1 MPTVKNIV
9 ILISGRGSNMEA
21 IVRSAQ
27 TEQWESVLQARIAG
41 VISNR
46 PNAAGLAIARDLGV
60 PTLALDHK
68 IYATREAFDAALAQ
82 AIDAWQPDLVLLAG
96 FMRVLTAGFVGR
108 YAGRLMNIHPSLL
121 PSFAGLDTHQRALDT
136 GVKIH
141 GSTVHFVTPD
151 LDDGPIIIQAA
162 VPVLPQDNAS
172 TLATRVLQQ
181 EHRIYPLAVR
191 WFVEGQLQVEQGRV
205 RQLQGQP
212 QWLMQNE

>member
-1 MPTVKNIV
+1 MKNIV

-27 TEQWESVLQARIAG
+27 AEQWESVLQARIAG

-46 PNAAGLAIARDLGV
+46 PQAAGLAIARDLGV

-68 IYATREAFDAALAQ
+68 IYATREAFDASLAQ

-96 FMRVLTAGFVGR
+96 FMRVLTAAFVGR

-141 GSTVHFVTPD
+141 GSTVHFVT
-151 LDDGPIIIQAA
+151 
-162 VPVLPQDNAS
+162 
-172 TLATRVLQQ
+172 
-181 EHRIYPLAVR
+181 
-191 WFVEGQLQVEQGRV
+191 
-205 RQLQGQP
+205 
-212 QWLMQNE
+212 

>member
-1 MPTVKNIV
+1 MPSVKNIV

-27 TEQWESVLQARIAG
+27 AEQWESVLQARIAG

-46 PNAAGLAIARDLGV
+46 PQAAGLAIARDLGV

-68 IYATREAFDAALAQ
+68 PYATREAFDDALAQ

-96 FMRVLTAGFVGR
+96 FMRVLTAGFVSR

-162 VPVLPQDNAS
+162 VPVLPRDDES
-172 TLATRVLQQ
+172 TLAARVLKQ

-191 WFVEGQLQVEQGRV
+191 WFIEGQLEIEEGRV

-212 QWLMQNE
+212 QWVMQNE

>member
-27 TEQWESVLQARIAG
+27 AEQWESVLQARIAG

-46 PNAAGLAIARDLGV
+46 PQAAGLAIARDLGV

-68 IYATREAFDAALAQ
+68 IYATREAFDAALVQ

-162 VPVLPQDNAS
+162 VPVLAQDNAS

-212 QWLMQNE
+212 QWHMQNE

>member
-27 TEQWESVLQARIAG
+27 AEQWESVLQARIAG

-46 PNAAGLAIARDLGV
+46 PQAAGLAIARDLGV

>member
-27 TEQWESVLQARIAG
+27 AEQWESVLQARIAG

-108 YAGRLMNIHPSLL
+108 YSGRLMNIHPSLL

-162 VPVLPQDNAS
+162 VPVLPQDDAS

>member
-27 TEQWESVLQARIAG
+27 AEQWESVLQARIAG

-46 PNAAGLAIARDLGV
+46 PQAAGLAIARDLGV
-60 PTLALDHK
+60 QTLALDHK

-96 FMRVLTAGFVGR
+96 FMRVLTAGFVSR
-108 YAGRLMNIHPSLL
+108 YAGCLMNIHPSLL

-162 VPVLPQDNAS
+162 VPVLAQDDAS

>member
-27 TEQWESVLQARIAG
+27 AEQWESVLQARIAG

-68 IYATREAFDAALAQ
+68 IYATREAFDDALAQ

-162 VPVLPQDNAS
+162 VPVLAQDNAS

>member
-27 TEQWESVLQARIAG
+27 AEQWESVLQARIAG

-96 FMRVLTAGFVGR
+96 FMRVLTAGFVSR

-162 VPVLPQDNAS
+162 VPVLAQDDAS

>member
-21 IVRSAQ
+21 IVRCAQ
-27 TEQWESVLQARIAG
+27 AEQWESVLQARIAG

-46 PNAAGLAIARDLGV
+46 PNAAGLGIARDLGV

-141 GSTVHFVTPD
+141 GATVHFVTPD

-162 VPVLPQDNAS
+162 VPVLAQDEAS
-172 TLATRVLQQ
+172 TLAGRVLQQ

-191 WFVEGQLQVEQGRV
+191 WFIQGQLQLEQGRV

-212 QWLMQNE
+212 QWLIQNE

>member
-27 TEQWESVLQARIAG
+27 AEQWESVLQARIAG

-46 PNAAGLAIARDLGV
+46 PQAAGLAIARDLGV

-121 PSFAGLDTHQRALDT
+121 PSFAGLDTHQHALDT

-162 VPVLPQDNAS
+162 VPVLAQDDAS

>member
-1 MPTVKNIV
+1 
-9 ILISGRGSNMEA
+9 MEA

-27 TEQWESVLQARIAG
+27 AEQWESVLQARIAG

-68 IYATREAFDAALAQ
+68 IYATREAFDDALAQ

>member
-1 MPTVKNIV
+1 MKNIV

-27 TEQWESVLQARIAG
+27 AEQWESVLQARIAG

-46 PNAAGLAIARDLGV
+46 PQAAGLAIARDLGV

-96 FMRVLTAGFVGR
+96 FMRVLTAGFVSR

>member
-21 IVRSAQ
+21 IVRTAQ
-27 TEQWESVLQARIAG
+27 AEQWESVLQARIAG

-46 PNAAGLAIARDLGV
+46 PQAAGLPIAHDLGV
-60 PTLALDHK
+60 PTLSLDHK
-68 IYATREAFDAALAQ
+68 RYATREAFDAALAQ
-82 AIDAWQPDLVLLAG
+82 TIDNWQADLVVLAG
-96 FMRVLTAGFVGR
+96 FMRVLTAEFVAR

-141 GSTVHFVTPD
+141 GPTVHFVTPD

-162 VPVLPQDNAS
+162 VPVLPQDDES
-172 TLATRVLQQ
+172 TLAARVLKQ

-191 WFVEGQLQVEQGRV
+191 WFIEDQLLVEQGRV

>member
-27 TEQWESVLQARIAG
+27 AEQWESVLQARIAG

-46 PNAAGLAIARDLGV
+46 PQAAGLAIARDLGV

-96 FMRVLTAGFVGR
+96 FMRVLTAGFVSR

-151 LDDGPIIIQAA
+151 LDDGSIIIQAA
-162 VPVLPQDNAS
+162 VPVLAQDNAS

>member
-27 TEQWESVLQARIAG
+27 AEQWESVLQARIAG

-46 PNAAGLAIARDLGV
+46 PQAAGLAIARDLGV

-68 IYATREAFDAALAQ
+68 IYATREAFDAALVQ

-162 VPVLPQDNAS
+162 VPVLAQDNAS

>member
-27 TEQWESVLQARIAG
+27 AEQWESVLQARIAG

-46 PNAAGLAIARDLGV
+46 PQAAGLAIARDLGV

-68 IYATREAFDAALAQ
+68 SYATREAFDDALAQ
-82 AIDAWQPDLVLLAG
+82 AIDAWQPDLVVLAG
-96 FMRVLTAGFVGR
+96 FMRVLTAEFVSR
-108 YAGRLMNIHPSLL
+108 YAGRLVNIHPSLL

-212 QWLMQNE
+212 QWHMQNE

>member
-27 TEQWESVLQARIAG
+27 AEQWESVLQARIAG

-46 PNAAGLAIARDLGV
+46 PQAAGLAIARDLGV

-108 YAGRLMNIHPSLL
+108 YAGCLMNIHPSLL

-162 VPVLPQDNAS
+162 VPVLAQDNAS

>member
-27 TEQWESVLQARIAG
+27 AEQWESVLQARIAG

-46 PNAAGLAIARDLGV
+46 PQAAGLAIARDLGV

-68 IYATREAFDAALAQ
+68 PYATREAFDAALAQ

-96 FMRVLTAGFVGR
+96 FMRVLTAGFVSR

-141 GSTVHFVTPD
+141 GSNVHFVTPD

-162 VPVLPQDNAS
+162 VPVLAQDDAS

>member
-27 TEQWESVLQARIAG
+27 AEQWESVLQARIAG

-46 PNAAGLAIARDLGV
+46 PQAAGLAIARDLGV

-212 QWLMQNE
+212 QWHMQNE

>member
-1 MPTVKNIV
+1 MKNIV

-27 TEQWESVLQARIAG
+27 AEQWESVLQARIAG

-46 PNAAGLAIARDLGV
+46 PQAAGLAIARDLGV

-96 FMRVLTAGFVGR
+96 FMRVLTAGFVSR

-162 VPVLPQDNAS
+162 VPVLAQDDAS

>member
-1 MPTVKNIV
+1 MPSVKNIV

-27 TEQWESVLQARIAG
+27 AGQWESVLQARIAG

-46 PNAAGLAIARDLGV
+46 PQAAGLAVARDLGV

-96 FMRVLTAGFVGR
+96 FMRVLTAGFVSR

>member
-27 TEQWESVLQARIAG
+27 AEQWESVLQARIAG

-46 PNAAGLAIARDLGV
+46 PQAAGLAIARDLGV

-68 IYATREAFDAALAQ
+68 IYATREAFDDALAQ

-162 VPVLPQDNAS
+162 VPVLAQDNAS

>member
-68 IYATREAFDAALAQ
+68 IYATREAFDDALAQ

-108 YAGRLMNIHPSLL
+108 YAGCLMNIHPSLL

-162 VPVLPQDNAS
+162 VPVLAQDNAS

>member
-1 MPTVKNIV
+1 MKNIV

-27 TEQWESVLQARIAG
+27 AEQWESVLQARIAG

-96 FMRVLTAGFVGR
+96 FMRVLTAGFVSR
-108 YAGRLMNIHPSLL
+108 HAGRLMNIHPSLL

>member
-27 TEQWESVLQARIAG
+27 AEQWESVLQARIAG

-46 PNAAGLAIARDLGV
+46 PQAAGLAIARDLGV

-96 FMRVLTAGFVGR
+96 FMRVLTAGFVSR

-162 VPVLPQDNAS
+162 VPVLAQDNAS

>member
-27 TEQWESVLQARIAG
+27 AEQWESVLQARIAG

-68 IYATREAFDAALAQ
+68 IYATREAFDDALAQ

>member
-27 TEQWESVLQARIAG
+27 AEQWESVLQARIAG

-68 IYATREAFDAALAQ
+68 IYATREAFDASLAQ

-96 FMRVLTAGFVGR
+96 FMRVLTAGFVSR

-162 VPVLPQDNAS
+162 VPVLAQDDAS